1 MFKKI
6 LVPLDGS
13 DLAAKILPQVVDL
26 AKLTK
31 AQVTVVHVCYSPVG
45 AEVGEATPEVI
56 KKAAEREAKWCSA
69 FLGKAAQDLKAK
81 GVDVNTE
88 CVEGV
93 PAREIIA
100 YADKNKMDLIAM
112 ATHGRGEVAWVLGST
127 AEKVVSH
134 ATVPV
139 LLFRVMEIKP
149 PMLKEIYFTPP

>member
-13 DLAAKILPQVVDL
+13 KLAAKILPKVVDL
-26 AKLTK
+26 AKAGQ
-31 AQVTVVHVCYSPVG
+31 AQVTLLHVCYAPVG
-45 AEVGEATPEVI
+45 AEVGEATPGVI
-56 KKAAEREAKWCSA
+56 AKAAAHEAKWCEA
-69 FLGKAAQDLKAK
+69 FLSQSGKDLQAQGLK
-81 GVDVNTE
+81 VDWA

-100 YADKNKMDLIAM
+100 YADKNKMDLIAL
-112 ATHGRGEVAWVLGST
+112 ATHGKGEVAWVLGST

-139 LLFRVMEIKP
+139 LLYRVIEFKP
-149 PMLKEIYFTPP
+149 PLLKEEFFLP